1 MRNITL
7 AIDDATYRRA
17 PLRATGRGTSVSGL
31 VRDLLQSLDAS
42 QASPEREAKAKAK
55 AKAQFTT
62 MDEARGYSALTRLTR
77 AQAHE
82 PARLR

>member
-17 PLRATGRGTSVSGL
+17 PLRATERGTSVSGL

-42 QASPEREAKAKAK
+42 QASPESEAKAK

-62 MDEARGYSALTRLTR
+62 MEARGYSASTRLTR
-77 AQAHE
+77 EQAHE